1 MTHTLKIFPDFW
13 DAVTRGDKTFEV
25 RRDDRGFSVGDML
38 ELIRMGEPTAARRR
52 LTYAITYILPGGQY
66 GIEPGYVVLGLR
78 TAVGPKAALAE
89 TPAASLHAIG
99 AEALRDAANLIR
111 QTTPTPYGGDI
122 DPRSVAEWNGRMRAI
137 EQINERA
144 DRLDGAGKG
153 GAMTNS
159 GVTVLEAQLTEA
171 RKDAARWSYLRANI
185 TTHEIVRRGAKRP
198 KYAFKPTHS
207 SSDYDLFGSIDD
219 AIDAEMAQKP

>member
-25 RRDDRGFSVGDML
+25 RRDDRGFSVGDTL
-38 ELIRMGEPTAARRR
+38 ELIRIGELTADRRR
-52 LTYAITYILPGGQY
+52 LTCAITYILPGGQY

-89 TPAASLHAIG
+89 TPAASLDAIG
-99 AEALRDAANLIR
+99 AKALREAAKMLMGLTTEGACSYALAHRTGVAESIVLLIR
-111 QTTPTPYGGDI
+111 
-122 DPRSVAEWNGRMRAI
+122 E
-137 EQINERA
+137 A

-198 KYAFKPTHS
+198 KYSFKPTHS